1 MEQGQYVQLLQQTIE
16 QQKEMLAQQSAAL
29 VRQQEQTE
37 RLHAMFM
44 EHMTQ
49 QSAQKQAGD
58 GNPEPKALNQT
69 PTTKTPKAK
78 EPDVFSTGP
87 EKVERFLSE
96 FATYMELTGLD
107 KETARKRILYFKSYL
122 RGPAHDW
129 LKPIVDT
136 SSFEKDS
143 DYDHLIELFSKTF
156 GDPDKTG
163 TSVRKIR
170 ILRQKTSVSLY
181 TAQFVSLA
189 SHLGW
194 NDKALCD
201 QYYAGL
207 KDHVKDEI
215 SRTGKPATLEH
226 MQQLALR
233 TDGRYMERQ
242 LEKGRTFTPTITT
255 NTAGPEPMQ
264 LDAAKVNGR
273 IDQQERDRRTRLGL
287 CFICAEKGHLS
298 ATCPQRTKN
307 AQTQ

>member
-156 GDPDKTG
+156 D
-163 TSVRKIR
+163 RYI
-170 ILRQKTSVSLY
+170 RQKDSDPKTENLRV
-181 TAQFVSLA
+181 FVHCTICLA
-189 SHLGW
+189 CL
-194 NDKALCD
+194 AF
-201 QYYAGL
+201 GL
-207 KDHVKDEI
+207 E
-215 SRTGKPATLEH
+215 RQG
-226 MQQLALR
+226 ALR
-233 TDGRYMERQ
+233 PILCRVKGSCERRN
-242 LEKGRTFTPTITT
+242 LT
-255 NTAGPEPMQ
+255 NWKAGH
-264 LDAAKVNGR
+264 A
-273 IDQQERDRRTRLGL
+273 
-287 CFICAEKGHLS
+287 
-298 ATCPQRTKN
+298 
-307 AQTQ
+307 